1 MLSRGSRIHDDYE
14 VWGLLGEGG
23 MSEVWLAKHTVL
35 CVPVVIKTL
44 RKAIAEAAGEAGAKR
59 MFNEARLMARVA
71 NPRVVRA
78 IDAGIDDG
86 TPYLVQEYVD
96 GIDMA
101 ELDAQ
106 RRKAF
111 GVGLP
116 LWLVCH
122 VMAETCE
129 ALHAA
134 HQAGVIH
141 RDVKPSNLFAAPES
155 GIRLGDFGIAV
166 ARAEAPTSEVSGTIK
181 FMAPE
186 QLRGQ
191 EIDRTT
197 DVYGAGAT
205 AYDLRYGHAPYAALD
220 EVLDD
225 ARVASFPAP
234 QFPAEAY
241 FQQLLRMMLSKN
253 RANRPADLAEPGRH
267 FALLARALRGDGGH
281 AHHSLVC
288 PTKHEFHLA
297 GCEIVLRVGD
307 VAKES
312 ADAIVSSAG
321 YEMKMRSGSS
331 DALRVV
337 GGDDIEHEAMSGGVR
352 ALGSCVVTGAG
363 KLKAKRVIHAVSAW
377 NETSCIGRAM
387 FRALLFA
394 EQLGLKTLAIPAL
407 GTGASRVSFETCASA
422 MMTALRW
429 HLTLGGS
436 RLHRVTVVLGDEK
449 KLKTYRD
456 VAEEAL
462 ERRLRILLRVRE
474 DAATRVIH
482 ARLRLRAPRIGE
494 NAELDR
500 LEARR
505 ARELRRDVLIDRRA
519 AERSAVRI
527 AGEHAVHT
535 RLVVVEAD
543 EVDPFAHHDVAL
555 DRGERLGDAAGRE
568 GERRAGALRPIA
580 ARDRPVRREE
590 EEEPLRDAAR
600 RRARDTPARD
610 VVQQRPAQHRQAEP
624 HAQLASR
631 QLHVD

>member
-1 MLSRGSRIHDDYE
+1 MVSRGSCIHDDYE

-35 CVPVVIKTL
+35 CVPVIIKTL
-44 RKAIAEAAGEAGAKR
+44 RRVIAEAAGEAGAKR
-59 MFNEARLMARVA
+59 MFNEARLMARVTNA
-71 NPRVVRA
+71 RVVRA

-86 TPYLVQEYVD
+86 TPYIVQEYVD

-166 ARAEAPTSEVSGTIK
+166 AHADAPSKEISGTIK

-186 QLRGQ
+186 LLRGGV
-191 EIDRTT
+191 IDRTA

-205 AYDLRYGHAPYAALD
+205 AYDLRYGHAPYATLT
-220 EVLDD
+220 EVLDE
-225 ARVASFPAP
+225 ARVATFPVP

-241 FQQLLRMMLSKN
+241 FQQLLRMMLSKEPVH
-253 RANRPADLAEPGRH
+253 RPTDLSEPGKH
-267 FALLARALRGDGGH
+267 FALLAHALRGE
-281 AHHSLVC
+281 AAAREALVC
-288 PTKHEFHLA
+288 PSKNEFRVG
-297 GCEIVLRVGD
+297 GCDVVLRVGD
-307 VAKES
+307 VAREET
-312 ADAIVSSAG
+312 DAFVSSAG
-321 YEMKMRSGSS
+321 FEMKMRSGSS
-331 DALRVV
+331 ESLRLY
-337 GGDDIEHEAMSGGVR
+337 GGDEIEAEAMSGGDR

-363 KLKAKRVIHAVSAW
+363 KLKAKKVIHAVSAW

-387 FRALLFA
+387 FRALLIA
-394 EQLGLKTLAIPAL
+394 EQLGMRTLVLPAL
-407 GTGASRVSFETCASA
+407 GTGASRVSLETCASA

-429 HLTLGGS
+429 HLALGGS
-436 RLHRVTVVLGDEK
+436 RLQRVTVVLGDEA

-462 ERRLRILLRVRE
+462 RGQERALRAIDLGLPVEGVEATE
-474 DAATRVIH
+474 DAATFLDAKSRVT
-482 ARLRLRAPRIGE
+482 G
-494 NAELDR
+494 
-500 LEARR
+500 
-505 ARELRRDVLIDRRA
+505 
-519 AERSAVRI
+519 
-527 AGEHAVHT
+527 T
-535 RLVVVEAD
+535 M
-543 EVDPFAHHDVAL
+543 
-555 DRGERLGDAAGRE
+555 
-568 GERRAGALRPIA
+568 
-580 ARDRPVRREE
+580 
-590 EEEPLRDAAR
+590 
-600 RRARDTPARD
+600 
-610 VVQQRPAQHRQAEP
+610 
-624 HAQLASR
+624 
-631 QLHVD
+631 